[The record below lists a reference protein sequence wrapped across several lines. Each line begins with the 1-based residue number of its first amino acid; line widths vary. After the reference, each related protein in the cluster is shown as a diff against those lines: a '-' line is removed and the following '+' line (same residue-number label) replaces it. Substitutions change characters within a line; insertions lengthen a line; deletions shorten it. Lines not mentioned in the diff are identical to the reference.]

1 MNKILLCFA
10 LLTLTFTGCSPS
22 PSMAAALYS
31 EQPSSIPL
39 VETSLPSLIPPTQ
52 IPKNPQT
59 ATPEVAPPTPTPFSP
74 RVDLSAPALLPLT
87 ENHKIGPEVYPPG
100 VNPLTGLP
108 VANPDLLN
116 RHPLAIKV
124 TNYPRFV
131 RPQAGLN
138 LADVVYDYY
147 MERGI
152 TRFIAVYYGNNA
164 ERVGPVRSGR
174 FFDEHIFTMYA
185 SYFVFGNADYRI
197 RERYFELGREV
208 INRFV
213 LERPEDAK
221 HTCKPSG
228 YFPLCRDKS
237 ILSYNNMFANT
248 AAISE
253 RDSSEQPPDLTG
265 MLFSDRPPVGGQ
277 TALTLDFN
285 YSIFTYSRWI
295 YDPPS
300 GKYMRWEETH
310 EDNSLYER
318 KDYAPLF
325 DSLTNRQVAAD
336 NVAAL
341 FVEHTYHTNTPTTE
355 IVQIQ
360 LNPGIGQAILFRE
373 GKSYPGYWV
382 RPSDGGVLYLM
393 GKDGKP
399 LPYKPGNTFYQVLG
413 VTSQLT
419 QNQGD
424 WTFDFAI
431 P

>member
-1 MNKILLCFA
+1 MKKILLLFA
-10 LLTLTFTGCSPS
+10 LFALASAGCSPS
-22 PSMAAALYS
+22 PSFAAAINPEPQFDLS
-31 EQPSSIPL
+31 PVESSAPAPL
-39 VETSLPSLIPPTQ
+39 TPT
-52 IPKNPQT
+52 
-59 ATPEVAPPTPTPFSP
+59 APPTDAPTSTPAIQLASTSASP
-74 RVDLSAPALLPLT
+74 TTQPTTPTLLPRP
-87 ENHKIGPEVYPPG
+87 ENHTLGPESYPLG

-108 VANPDLLN
+108 VANPALLN
-116 RHPLAIKV
+116 RHPLAIKI

-147 MERGI
+147 LERGI
-152 TRFIAVYYGNNA
+152 TRFIAVFYGNDA

-174 FFDEHIFTMYA
+174 FFDEHIFTMYN

-213 LERPEDAK
+213 LERPDDAK
-221 HTCKPSG
+221 HSCVPGG
-228 YFPLCRDKS
+228 YFPLCRDRS

-253 RDSSEQPPDLTG
+253 RDDSEQPPDLTG
-265 MLFSDRPPVGGQ
+265 MLFSDLAPVSGQ

-300 GKYMRWEETH
+300 RKYMRWEETH
-310 EDNSLYER
+310 EDNSLYKGRE
-318 KDYAPLF
+318 YAPLF
-325 DSLTNRQVAAD
+325 DSLTDRQVAAD
-336 NVAAL
+336 NVAVL
-341 FVEHTYHTNTPTTE
+341 FVEHTYHTHTATTE

-360 LNPGIGQAILFRE
+360 LNPGIGRAILFRE
-373 GKSYPGYWV
+373 GKAYPGYWV
-382 RPSDGGVLYLM
+382 RPAEGGVLYLM
-393 GKDGKP
+393 GEDGEL
-399 LPYKPGNTFYQVLG
+399 LPYKPGNTFYQVIG

-419 QNQGD
+419 NNQWD
-424 WTFDFAI
+424 WIFDFAI